1 MQTDIVKE
9 IIHLPISDRMEIIEQ
24 LSRSV
29 RRDLRDSENQEVSKE
44 AQIEKRR
51 QAIQR
56 LRGIA
61 KVEGQRAPTKEE
73 WREERADYLL
83 EKYK

>member
-29 RRDLRDSENQEVSKE
+29 RRDLLDNEPQEISKE

-61 KVEGQRAPTKEE
+61 KIEGEPAPTKEE
-73 WREERADYLL
+73 WREERTDYLM

>member
-1 MQTDIVKE
+1 MQMDIVKE

-29 RRDLRDSENQEVSKE
+29 RRDLRDGDQHEVSKE

-61 KVEGQRAPTKEE
+61 KVEGEPAPTKEE
-73 WREERADYLL
+73 WREQRTDYLL

>member
-1 MQTDIVKE
+1 MQTDIVKK

-29 RRDLRDSENQEVSKE
+29 RRDLRDNETQETSKK